1 MKRYLIRDT
10 HFINIKQLTKLRNYL
25 DKQIMIEYK
34 KLNKIEKRTK
44 NNRINNNA

>member
-1 MKRYLIRDT
+1 MKRYLVRDI

-34 KLNKIEKRTK
+34 KLNKIEKELKIKK
-44 NNRINNNA
+44 NNNNA

>member
-1 MKRYLIRDT
+1 MKRYLVRDI

>member
-34 KLNKIEKRTK
+34 KLNKIEKELKIKK
-44 NNRINNNA
+44 NNNNA

>member
-1 MKRYLIRDT
+1 MKRYLVKDI